1 MEWLFQSGFVSMEWL
16 LCVFAPFMLGAIW
29 GLALGSRDR
38 FSIAV
43 LVAAPLMSVALVCGG
58 IVIVGVLSG
67 EAPINPDNPNP
78 LIVQWLAF
86 TCLYALGIGAFGAVP
101 AMLGSAGGELAKLAI
116 VRHFS
121 VRSAGT
127 KSVAE
132 SDLEPL
138 P

>member
-1 MEWLFQSGFVSMEWL
+1 MEWL

-29 GLALGSRDR
+29 GLAIGSRYR

-43 LVAAPLMSVALVCGG
+43 LVAAPLISVALVFSG

-101 AMLGSAGGELAKLAI
+101 AMLGSMGGEFAKLLI
-116 VRHFS
+116 IRHFS
-121 VRSAGT
+121 VGSPGT
-127 KSVAE
+127 TPVAE
-132 SDLEPL
+132 SELEPL